1 MENISKVFG
10 SLKANNNV
18 NLSVRKG
25 EVHALL
31 GENGAGK
38 STLMNMLSGIYTPDT
53 GSIKID
59 GQEVH
64 FASPKDSIRLGIGM
78 IHQHFKLVD
87 VMTAK
92 ENIIIGQPSGFF
104 VKGKLL
110 SQEVK
115 KLSDQYGLDIDPDKK
130 VYDMSVGEK
139 QTLEII
145 KVLYRGAKIL
155 IMDEPTAVLT
165 PQEIKKLFRVIRNMK
180 EQGCSVVIIT
190 HKLNEVME
198 ISDRVTVL
206 RKGESIGTVNTD
218 EVNVASL
225 IEMMVHFASPK
236 DSIRLGIG
244 MIHQHFKLVDVMT
257 AKENIIIGQPSG
269 FFVKGKLLSQEV
281 KKLSDQY
288 GLDIDPDKKVY
299 DMSVGEKQTL
309 EIIKVL
315 YRGAKILIMDEPT
328 AVLTPQEIK
337 KLFRVIRNMKEQ
349 GCSVVIITHKLNEVM
364 EISDRVTVLRKG
376 ESIGTVNTDEVNVA
390 SLIEMMVGKKVDLS
404 IDKKKIAEKTPL
416 LDLDEVT
423 VLDGEGKEALANV
436 SFQLNSHEIVGVA
449 GVANSGQKELCE
461 VIAGLAKA
469 EKGRIF
475 FEGDNLVGKTPRD
488 IIRLGIRMGFI
499 PEDRLGMGLVG
510 SMDIVHNLI
519 LKDYQNQ
526 PGIVLRRG
534 PCIKKANKIVKD
546 LDIQTPDI
554 YTPVKKLSGGNVQ
567 KVLLGREI
575 DSDPKVL
582 ITAYAVR
589 GLDIGASYK
598 IYDLLNEQKEK
609 GVGVLF
615 VGEDLDVLMDL
626 CDRIIVLCHGE
637 ITGIVDPDEVTKE
650 DIGLLMTGKKAQE
663 VDE

>member
-1 MENISKVFG
+1 MQQNLAIEMENISKVFG
-10 SLKANNNV
+10 TLKANDNV
-18 NLSVRKG
+18 NLSVRRG

-53 GSIKID
+53 GTIKID
-59 GQEVH
+59 GEEVH
-64 FASPKDSIRLGIGM
+64 FSSPKDSIKKGIGM

-92 ENIIIGQPSGFF
+92 ENIIIGQPSSLFLHGKSLSKK
-104 VKGKLL
+104 VK
-110 SQEVK
+110 E
-115 KLSDQYGLDIDPDKK
+115 LSDKYGLDIDPDKK

-206 RKGESIGTVNTD
+206 RKGESIGTVVTED
-218 EVNVASL
+218 VEVS
-225 IEMMVHFASPK
+225 
-236 DSIRLGIG
+236 
-244 MIHQHFKLVDVMT
+244 
-257 AKENIIIGQPSG
+257 
-269 FFVKGKLLSQEV
+269 
-281 KKLSDQY
+281 
-288 GLDIDPDKKVY
+288 
-299 DMSVGEKQTL
+299 
-309 EIIKVL
+309 
-315 YRGAKILIMDEPT
+315 
-328 AVLTPQEIK
+328 
-337 KLFRVIRNMKEQ
+337 
-349 GCSVVIITHKLNEVM
+349 
-364 EISDRVTVLRKG
+364 
-376 ESIGTVNTDEVNVA
+376 

-404 IDKKKIAEKTPL
+404 IDKKRLSGQEL
-416 LDLDEVT
+416 LLRLDEVT
-423 VLDGEGKEALANV
+423 VLDGEGKEALSNV
-436 SFQLNSHEIVGVA
+436 SFSLNSREIVGVA

-461 VIAGLAKA
+461 TIAGLVKA
-469 EKGRIF
+469 DKGRIY
-475 FEGDNLVGKTPRD
+475 FEGENIVGKTPRD

-510 SMDIVHNLI
+510 GMDIVHNLI

-526 PGIVLRRG
+526 PGIILRRG
-534 PCIKKANKIVKD
+534 PCVKKAEKIVKE
-546 LDIQTPDI
+546 LDIQTPNI

-575 DSDPKVL
+575 DSAPKVL

-637 ITGIVDPDEVTKE
+637 ITGIVSPDEVTKE
-650 DIGLLMTGKKAQE
+650 DIGLLMTGKVKDDEQE
-663 VDE
+663 VGQ